1 MMKFEKKRVNIGK
14 EELAYID
21 VGTGETLIL
30 VHGNM
35 SSSVHFLPLI
45 EKLQDTYRVVVPDL
59 RGFGDSTYNESFD
72 SLCEV
77 AEDVKMFAD
86 ALKIESAYVAGWS
99 TGGGIVMDLAAK
111 YPDFVKS
118 LFIIQG
124 TSHKGYPIFKKDA
137 TYQPIIGE
145 AYATKAEMATDP
157 VQVAPAVAMMDNN
170 DADGMTNIWNF
181 VIYNVNKPSK
191 EDNDFYM
198 AESMKQRCIL
208 DTDWALAT
216 FNMSPEK
223 SCYSEGTDTIKDI
236 KCKCAF
242 TKAMQDITVPYTMVM
257 ENVDAMGDLA
267 TVYTYENC
275 AHSIIVDN
283 LDQLVEDM
291 KNFF

>member
-21 VGTGETLIL
+21 VGVGEVLIL
-30 VHGNM
+30 IHGNM

-59 RGFGDSTYNESFD
+59 RGYGDSTYNERFD
-72 SLCEV
+72 SLCQLSS
-77 AEDVKMFAD
+77 DVKLFAD
-86 ALKIESAYVAGWS
+86 ALGIDTAFVAGWS
-99 TGGGIVMDLAAK
+99 TGGGIAMDLAAK
-111 YPDFVKS
+111 HPEFVKS

-137 TYQPIIGE
+137 TFQAIDGS
-145 AYATKAEMATDP
+145 AYATKEEMATDP
-157 VQVAPAVAMMDNN
+157 VQVAPAVLMMENN
-170 DADGMTNIWNF
+170 DADGMTNIWNY

-198 AESMKQRCIL
+198 AESMKQKCIL
-208 DTDWALAT
+208 DTDWALAV
-216 FNMSPEK
+216 FNMSNEK
-223 SCYSEGTDTIKDI
+223 SCYSEGENTLKDI

-242 TKAMQDITVPYTMVM
+242 TKAMQDITVPPTMVM
-257 ENVDAMGDLA
+257 ENVEALCDLA
-267 TVYTYENC
+267 TLITYENC
-275 AHSIIVDN
+275 AHSPIVDN
-283 LDQLVEDM
+283 LDQLTSDM